1 MGPLSSNWS
10 ECSLNKIPGCPP
22 EIQHEEIIL
31 RNTFI
36 NAQMGPIA

>member
-1 MGPLSSNWS
+1 MGPMSTNWS
-10 ECSLNKIPGCPP
+10 ELSLSKVSGCPH
-22 EIQHEEIIL
+22 EVQHEEIIL